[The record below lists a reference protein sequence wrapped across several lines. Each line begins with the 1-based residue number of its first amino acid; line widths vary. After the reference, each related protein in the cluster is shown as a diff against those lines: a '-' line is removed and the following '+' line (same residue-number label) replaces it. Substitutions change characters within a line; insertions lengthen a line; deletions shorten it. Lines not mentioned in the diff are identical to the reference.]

1 MTTSRETL
9 DADFA
14 ALSQQVTGLESDYR
28 DLKVVVLA
36 LDKKID
42 ASFTALTAKIDAR
55 NVTPWVSIFSGIGV
69 LVTMMG
75 TVGYLALQPGKDAVQ
90 QLQIETRQERIRHDE
105 TRTKLDTMR
114 GQFDMLLRMSSQGH
128 Q

>member
-1 MTTSRETL
+1 MTTARETL

-14 ALSQQVTGLESDYR
+14 ALGQQVTGLESDYR

-42 ASFTALTAKIDAR
+42 QAFATLTAKMDAR
-55 NVTPWVSIFSGIGV
+55 NITPWVSIFSGIGV

-90 QLQIETRQERIRHDE
+90 QLQIEARQERIVSAE
-105 TRTKLDTMR
+105 TRAKIDYMR
-114 GQFDMLLRMSSQGH
+114 GQFDMLLHMTQGH